1 LFILEYG
8 GEAQAWIAYKEQ
20 NQTNPGRFKAGTY
33 YHTEWMLA
41 DRMLADALTL
51 RLEGLTMDTIY
62 DSLIRQIA
70 GERLA
75 VSPGEDIREAVSRD
89 ERRRKLEREIAILE
103 KKVRAEKQF
112 NRQVALY
119 GEVGGN

>member
-1 LFILEYG
+1 
-8 GEAQAWIAYKEQ
+8 
-20 NQTNPGRFKAGTY
+20 
-33 YHTEWMLA
+33 
-41 DRMLADALTL
+41 
-51 RLEGLTMDTIY
+51 MDTIY

-75 VSPGEDIREAVSRD
+75 VSPGEDVREAVSRD
-89 ERRRKLEREIAILE
+89 ERCRKLERDIAILE

-119 GEVGGN
+119 GELGELRRELRKIDANAQFYL